1 MHLCPRFPLRESC
14 NSEKQ
19 TRTGNSAKK
28 LNVRQKSETGEN
40 MKEIPRIR
48 IDDVNKI
55 RILVCHLI
63 YSLGCPLTKDQL
75 VEITSLEQAVNYF
88 DLMEALDGITGRLC
102 ISQEVDGTTVYS
114 NTPLGD
120 AAAREFG
127 SELPQSVREKMF
139 EEAVKVYTRDE
150 IKKDSLVSVRY
161 AEHENGI
168 CTIGVTIKSEKTGR
182 QKYYLTI
189 SAEDKAEAD
198 AVKKKIQRSPEQ
210 FRQYLERYFDCG
222 TED

>member
-1 MHLCPRFPLRESC
+1 
-14 NSEKQ
+14 
-19 TRTGNSAKK
+19 
-28 LNVRQKSETGEN
+28 
-40 MKEIPRIR
+40 MKELPRIR
-48 IDDVNKI
+48 IDDVSKI

-75 VEITSLEQAVNYF
+75 IEITSLEQAVNYF
-88 DLMEALDGITGRLC
+88 DLMEALDGITERLC
-102 ISQEVDGTTVYS
+102 TSQEINETIVYS

-120 AAAREFG
+120 DAAREFG
-127 SELPQSVREKMF
+127 SELPQSIREKMF

-161 AEHENGI
+161 AEHENGT
-168 CTIGVTIKSEKTGR
+168 CTIGITIKSEKTGR

-198 AVKKKIQRSPEQ
+198 AIKKRIQRSPEN
-210 FRQYLERYFDCG
+210 FRQYLEHFFDG
-222 TED
+222 NPEK

>member
-1 MHLCPRFPLRESC
+1 
-14 NSEKQ
+14 
-19 TRTGNSAKK
+19 
-28 LNVRQKSETGEN
+28 
-40 MKEIPRIR
+40 MKELPRIK
-48 IDDVNKI
+48 IDDINQI

-63 YSLGCPLTKDQL
+63 YSLGCPLTKEQL

-102 ISQEVDGTTVYS
+102 TSQEINGTTVYS

-127 SELPQSVREKMF
+127 GELPQSIREKMF

-161 AEHENGI
+161 AEHENGT

-182 QKYYLTI
+182 QKYYLSI
-189 SAEDKAEAD
+189 SAEDKSEAD
-198 AVKKKIQRSPEQ
+198 AVKKKIQRSPEG
-210 FRQYLERYFDCG
+210 FRQYLEHYFDCG